1 MTTRFFKSLFSIVT
15 LVVVSYATT
24 GFQTLHK
31 EDIVT
36 SYIKAR
42 NKYNTKKVNT
52 LTHNDYFEMFA
63 DGSME
68 IENKEKLMD
77 AILWGKEL
85 DSHIKLLDI
94 KSDGETVTT
103 IEENSNYL
111 DVALKRKVRAFKI
124 VYTFRDNKIHHQKMD
139 TIPGYSNIIRYNAER
154 YAKFM
159 DYCHQNN
166 LKCNGSFD
174 QESGNRLK
182 KVLKQYSKE
191 NK

>member
-1 MTTRFFKSLFSIVT
+1 MTTRFFKSLFSIAT
-15 LVVVSYATT
+15 LVFVSCATT
-24 GFQTLHK
+24 GFQSLK
-31 EDIVT
+31 NEDIVT

-42 NKYNTKKVNT
+42 NTYDLKKVDA
-52 LTHNDYFEMFA
+52 LTDKDYFEMFI
-63 DGSME
+63 DGNKE

-94 KSDGETVTT
+94 TSDGTTVTT

-139 TIPGYSNIIRYNAER
+139 TIPGYAKIIRHNSES

-159 DYCHQNN
+159 DYCNHNN

-174 QESGNRLK
+174 QESGNRLRKILK
-182 KVLKQYSKE
+182 KYHKE

>member
-1 MTTRFFKSLFSIVT
+1 MTTRFFKSLFSIAT
-15 LVVVSYATT
+15 LVFVSCATT
-24 GFQTLHK
+24 SFQSLK
-31 EDIVT
+31 NEDIVT

-42 NKYNTKKVNT
+42 NTYDLKKVDA
-52 LTHNDYFEMFA
+52 LTDKDYFEMFI
-63 DGSME
+63 DGNKE

-94 KSDGETVTT
+94 TSDGTTVTT

-111 DVALKRKVRAFKI
+111 DVALKRKARAFKI
-124 VYTFRDNKIHHQKMD
+124 VYTFRDNKIHYQKMD
-139 TIPGYSNIIRYNAER
+139 TIPGYAKIIRHNSES

-159 DYCHQNN
+159 DYCNQNN

-174 QESGNRLK
+174 QKSGNRLK
-182 KVLKQYSKE
+182 KVLEQYSKE